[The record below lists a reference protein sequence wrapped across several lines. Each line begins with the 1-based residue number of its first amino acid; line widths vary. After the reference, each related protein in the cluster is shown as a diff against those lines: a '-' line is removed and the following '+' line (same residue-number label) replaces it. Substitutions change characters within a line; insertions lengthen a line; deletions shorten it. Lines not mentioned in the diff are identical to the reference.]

1 MAFRSE
7 SQKKKLSLLGD
18 AYYGV
23 MVLPKEL
30 ELEKEGAFE
39 LRFQAPDLR
48 RGMNVRFS
56 LFILFLDVD
65 YFVVFFFFF

>member
-1 MAFRSE
+1 MAFQSE
-7 SQKKKLSLLGD
+7 SQKKKLYLLGD
-18 AYYGV
+18 AYYSV

-56 LFILFLDVD
+56 VFVLFLYID
-65 YFVVFFFFF
+65 YFF